1 MIILGIDTTS
11 TYCSVAILKD
21 KEVLTSSVIN
31 NGNTHSEVLLP
42 QIKESFE
49 KTGIGVGDV
58 DLFALSS
65 CPGSFTGVRIG
76 AATIKGLAFG
86 SNKACVGVSTI
97 EALAYNLRSV
107 DGIVVPV
114 MDARRNQFYNGI
126 FRCKDGRVE
135 RLTEDRLISA
145 QDLENEL
152 ESFEESIYFTGYGYD
167 LARKSIKNQFVED
180 TPEELIPQNAC
191 SVCALAR
198 KIYEESCDKSVFT
211 DLLLKP
217 GYLRASQAERE
228 RKEKKEKN
236 T

>member
-11 TYCSVAILKD
+11 TYCSVAIVKD
-21 KEVLTSSVIN
+21 GKPLTSCVLN

-42 QIKESFE
+42 QIKASFDES
-49 KTGIGVGDV
+49 GLNVGDI
-58 DLFALSS
+58 DLFALAS

-86 SNKACVGVSTI
+86 SCKPCVGVSTI
-97 EALAYNLRSV
+97 EALAYNLSHL

-126 FRCKDGRVE
+126 FRCKNNVVE

-145 QDLENEL
+145 QDLEKEL
-152 ESFEESIYFTGYGYD
+152 ESYNEKIYFTGDGYT
-167 LARKSIKNQFVED
+167 LAHKTVKNQYIVK
-180 TPEELIPQNAC
+180 TPEELVPQNAC
-191 SVCALAR
+191 SVAILAK
-198 KIYEESCDKSVFT
+198 KIYDECADKSAFT

-228 RKEKKEKN
+228 RKEKNEKN